1 MPPTW
6 GSYHLLGVSITHTG
20 DTSSTGGMCH
30 PPGAPITHPPGGH
43 ITHLEVTSPT
53 WGTCH
58 PVGSR
63 WQLQEWLP
71 APRAPTSAALLWSI
85 REKQGQNK
93 AKIFVRHNGILLFLF
108 FHHRHWKMLCRHSAS
123 TTSKGAEA
131 RGADA
136 AQSFHV
142 KQNTRAGLSAG
153 LW

>member
-1 MPPTW
+1 MSMAWAVLYALSRRSSRAGPDPQPQVEVM
-6 GSYHLLGVSITHTG
+6 LLLEGIQ
-20 DTSSTGGMCH
+20 
-30 PPGAPITHPPGGH
+30 GA
-43 ITHLEVTSPT
+43 V
-53 WGTCH
+53 CF
-58 PVGSR
+58 
-63 WQLQEWLP
+63 QLQPGWLP
-71 APRAPTSAALLWSI
+71 PRAPTSAALLWSI

-93 AKIFVRHNGILLFLF
+93 AKIFVKHNGILLFLF